1 MKVFLLVVTILM
13 LLNRIKQTPRQ
24 LSKTIYFAKLREA
37 LEKQKGVK
45 EEQGED
51 NFKALQGAAI
61 LIVLLLNIFFIIY
74 YLLVGN
80 RFSNDIT
87 MLVLSAIQIVTVFI
101 TLKISF
107 NEKMLSENIEDYKF
121 YRFYFLFN
129 VILDYIYY
137 PLTIYMLMAK

>member
-1 MKVFLLVVTILM
+1 MKLFLLVVTIL
-13 LLNRIKQTPRQ
+13 LLLSRIKNTPRQ

-37 LEKQKGVK
+37 LEKQKVEK
-45 EEQGED
+45 EKQGEE
-51 NFKALQGAAI
+51 NYKALQGAAI
-61 LIVLLLNIFFIIY
+61 LIVILFDIFFVVY

-80 RFSNDIT
+80 RFSSNVS
-87 MLVLSAIQIVTVFI
+87 MLVLSALQIVTVFI
-101 TLKISF
+101 TLKKTF

>member
-1 MKVFLLVVTILM
+1 MKLFLLVVTIL
-13 LLNRIKQTPRQ
+13 LLLSRIKNTPRQ

-37 LEKQKGVK
+37 LEKQKIEK
-45 EEQGED
+45 ERQGEE
-51 NFKALQGAAI
+51 NYKALQGATI
-61 LIVLLLNIFFIIY
+61 LIVILLDIFFVVY

-80 RFSNDIT
+80 RFSTDVT

-101 TLKISF
+101 TLKMSF

-137 PLTIYMLMAK
+137 PLTIYMLMTK

>member
-1 MKVFLLVVTILM
+1 MKLFLLVVTIL
-13 LLNRIKQTPRQ
+13 LLLSRIKNTPRQ

-37 LEKQKGVK
+37 LEKQKIEK
-45 EEQGED
+45 EKQGEE
-51 NFKALQGAAI
+51 NYKALQGVAI
-61 LIVLLLNIFFIIY
+61 LIVILLDIFFVIY

-80 RFSNDIT
+80 RFSSDVS
-87 MLVLSAIQIVTVFI
+87 MLVLSALQIITVFI
-101 TLKISF
+101 TLKKTF

-137 PLTIYMLMAK
+137 PLTIYMLMTK